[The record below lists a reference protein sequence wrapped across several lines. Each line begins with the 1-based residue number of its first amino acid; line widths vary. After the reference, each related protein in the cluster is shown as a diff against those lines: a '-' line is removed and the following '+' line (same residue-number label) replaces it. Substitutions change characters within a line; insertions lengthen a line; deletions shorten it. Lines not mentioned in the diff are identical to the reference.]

1 MEITA
6 LAGSLRIRKILA
18 YGYDSA
24 QAGRS
29 RPFNNRGPI
38 SIENRIAQVGMR
50 IYNSMIRKSQ

>member
-6 LAGSLRIRKILA
+6 LAGSLRIRKILI

-29 RPFNNRGPI
+29 RPFSNRRSI
-38 SIENRIAQVGMR
+38 SVENRIAQVGIR